1 MSIIGNNIKYVWTDA
16 TLPQVPKEELRLR
29 DTGDG
34 VWAIVRVKPGAK
46 FGTEVI
52 AGGLTLEAA
61 SQMIELAKE
70 E

>member
-1 MSIIGNNIKYVWTDA
+1 MVSMNRYKYGWTDA
-16 TLPQVPKEELRLR
+16 RLPQIPKEELRLR
-29 DTGDG
+29 DTSDG
-34 VWAIVRVKPGAK
+34 MWAIVRVKPGAQ

-61 SQMIELAKE
+61 SQMIKLARE